1 MSNTYQSATTGLLP
15 MEDGQD
21 SNDGAWTETCRMP
34 EAHRPLA
41 VAGCGLRGGELAC
54 CAAYL
59 AWLLTGDFAWIWASP
74 SPAGR
79 RLRMGL
85 GGTLACAAATSPAC
99 WQARSLGRGGFA
111 TARWPGEVVGARSA
125 WGGGRLVLAK
135 RD

>member
-1 MSNTYQSATTGLLP
+1 MRWIPWPAGEIEV
-15 MEDGQD
+15 EDPPWPPSPAG
-21 SNDGAWTETCRMP
+21 SGAWDPPWPRECVDA
-34 EAHRPLA
+34 EA
-41 VAGCGLRGGELAC
+41 
-54 CAAYL
+54 
-59 AWLLTGDFAWIWASP
+59 LTFRSGDFAWIWASP

-99 WQARSLGRGGFA
+99 RRARSLGRGGFA